1 MTVKVT
7 RSTKLPNR
15 PKSKGKGAFR
25 LRSVLDILAILAW
38 GVLLIQYWL
47 TGKINVLLHPDYVWL
62 TYSAGFFLIGL
73 ALFKTW
79 QGLIKSKQKQ
89 VAPTASG
96 QHFSL
101 FPPSLSSAL
110 LLIVALFG
118 LQFTPRPFAS
128 DVALNRGVTET
139 LTMTR
144 SQPQSF
150 RAAISPEK
158 RSIVEWVRTLN
169 VYPEPDAYTGQKAN
183 VNGFVIH
190 QADLPNNYLVLARFV
205 ITCCAA
211 DVYPVGLPVKLPSG
225 DRSTYPVDKWFQ
237 VEGEMITETLNGKRQ
252 LVIQAKT
259 LTETPPPERPYDY

>member
-1 MTVKVT
+1 MTVKST
-7 RSTKLPNR
+7 RSTTFPNR
-15 PKSKGKGAFR
+15 RNSKKGKAAAR
-25 LRSVLDILAILAW
+25 LRSMLDILAILAW
-38 GVLLIQYWL
+38 GGLLIHYWL
-47 TGKINVLLHPDYVWL
+47 SGKINVLLHPDYVWL

-73 ALFKTW
+73 ALFKLW
-79 QGLIKSKQKQ
+79 QGLAKGKQKQ
-89 VAPTASG
+89 IVPASSAS
-96 QHFSL
+96 HFSL

-118 LQFTPRPFAS
+118 LQFTPKPFAS

-139 LTMTR
+139 LTLTR

-150 RAAISPEK
+150 RASISPEK

-190 QADLPNNYLVLARFV
+190 QADLPNNYLVLSRFV

-211 DVYPVGLPVKLPSG
+211 DVYPVGLPVKLPLG
-225 DRSTYPVDKWFQ
+225 DRSAYPADKWFQ
-237 VEGEMITETLNGKRQ
+237 VEGEMITET
-252 LVIQAKT
+252 
-259 LTETPPPERPYDY
+259 